1 MTIII
6 FALMVMVM
14 AIISKVMVVMSG
26 CNIHFLEEMGY
37 IIRGQNLYYIL
48 KMRPAI
54 FHYAL
59 IGSLIF
65 VDQ

>member
-6 FALMVMVM
+6 FALMVM

-26 CNIHFLEEMGY
+26 CNTHFLEEMGY